1 MGSDADA
8 AAAPGKLSSLVDKIV
23 SKCPD
28 AAVMV
33 ARIIHSGT
41 DDADRTRRTK
51 DFDDAIYGIVQSRAA
66 NGNHVYL
73 VDQYTSIVPTDL
85 TDSLH
90 PNPAGYAKMGDVW
103 NLALKQVNSMG
114 WINDPV
120 PGTGGPSTKQI
131 CTGKL
136 FWNPFGQLAN
146 GAGLGKDF
154 YPGRVCQE

>member
-1 MGSDADA
+1 MDGDANA
-8 AAAPGKLSSLVDKIV
+8 AAAPDKLASLVDKIV

-33 ARIIHSGT
+33 ARIIH
-41 DDADRTRRTK
+41 ADPNDPDRNRRTF
-51 DFDDAIYGIVQSRAA
+51 DFKYAIYGMVQSRAN
-66 NGNHVYL
+66 NGKHFYL
-73 VDQYTSIVPTDL
+73 IDQYTSIVASDL
-85 TDSLH
+85 TDGLH

-131 CTGKL
+131 CNGKL
-136 FWNPFGQLAN
+136 FWSPSGQLAN

-154 YPGRVCQE
+154 YPG